1 MTYSSCQVSSLTPFI
16 LDTSVLINLHASRYG
31 GRIIDALP
39 NAIIVSKIVVSEME
53 HETSKTKG
61 GQQFMKDLVGTSKVS
76 LATMNNREYGLFESL
91 VTGVPSLGDG
101 EASTIVIGVSRGLLP
116 VIDERRG
123 RQRAHVLLSGKHP
136 GWSLD
141 LFRHPQVLAELG
153 PREARDAL
161 YYALRD
167 GRMRIDEL
175 HCDVVVSVIGVER
188 ALECTSLP
196 KYKARQSR
204 WQVSADAKIRCRTA

>member
-1 MTYSSCQVSSLTPFI
+1 MTYSSYQISFLTPLI

-31 GRIIDALP
+31 GRIIDTLP
-39 NAIIVSKIVVSEME
+39 NAIMVPEIVASEME

-61 GQQFMKDLVGTSKVS
+61 GQQFMKDLVHTNKVS
-76 LATMNNREYGLFESL
+76 LATMNKCEYGLFESL
-91 VTGVPSLGDG
+91 VSGSPSLGDG

-123 RQRAHVLLSGKHP
+123 RQRAHVYLSGKHP

-141 LFRHPQVLAELG
+141 LLRHPQVLADLC
-153 PREARDAL
+153 PSEACDAL

-167 GRMRIDEL
+167 GRMRIHES
-175 HCDVVVSVIGVER
+175 HCDAVVSVIGIQR
-188 ALECTSLP
+188 ALECSSLP
-196 KYKARQSR
+196 KYKARQSG
-204 WQVSADAKIRCRTA
+204 WQVSVDAKNRCRSA